1 MDGGTSTTG
10 ATPEWRSAMIDVS
23 GLSLTELTADADADG
38 DPADQSPL
46 AYCLRRLAADLAH
59 PGEPIAGFNSA
70 L

>member
-1 MDGGTSTTG
+1 MSTTG

-23 GLSLTELTADADADG
+23 GLSLTDLAAGAEADG
-38 DPADQSPL
+38 PDESAFGH
-46 AYCLRRLAADLAH
+46 CLRRLADELAR